1 LERKIL
7 VVDDEP
13 AFAGF
18 IARTLGHKG
27 YLVYTAGNGRDALR
41 LLFSRRPNLVILDLV
56 MPGMDGWQT
65 CNRIRELSDVP
76 IVMIT
81 GRQKTESDIVSGL
94 NFGADDYIAK
104 PVGNREL
111 VARVKAVLRRASR
124 TPAAGRKTAYNY
136 GRVAIDIEGHHVTL
150 DGRRIRLTPKEFKL
164 LAVLFEHTG
173 TVLAHKTLLEKVWGW
188 EYENDTDHVRLLVW
202 HLRRKIEPE
211 PARPA
216 YIITEPVIG
225 YYFKRSG

>member
-18 IARTLGHKG
+18 IARTLGQEG

-41 LLFSRRPNLVILDLV
+41 LLFSRRPDLVILDLV
-56 MPGMDGWQT
+56 MPGMEGWQT
-65 CNRIRELSDVP
+65 CYRIRELSDVP

-94 NFGADDYIAK
+94 NFGADDYLSK

-111 VARVKAVLRRASR
+111 VARVKAILRRAEHG
-124 TPAAGRKTAYNY
+124 PEKAKKTTYNDD
-136 GRVAIDIEGHHVTL
+136 RLAINIEEHRVTL
-150 DGRRIRLTPKEFKL
+150 DGRRISLTPKEFRL
-164 LAVLFEHTG
+164 LAVLFEHPG
-173 TVLAHKTLLEKVWGW
+173 TVLTHQTLLEKVWGW
-188 EYENDTDHVRLLVW
+188 EYRDDTDHVRLLVW
-202 HLRRKIEPE
+202 HLRRKIEPQPE
-211 PARPA
+211 RPV
-216 YIITEPVIG
+216 YIITEPGIG
-225 YYFKRSG
+225 YYFRKSG